1 MIKKEDVLPIGRIV
15 KAHGLKGELTMEVT
29 NGVFDDVETE
39 YLICEV
45 DGILVPFF
53 LEEYRFKRDETAFVK
68 FKRIDSTMQA
78 DELCGCSVYMERKQL
93 PDDYAQRNEG
103 DNMGDNIDY
112 YVGYTIQQTDGTPLG
127 TIDAVDDSTANI
139 LFCVVKPNGS
149 DLIIPASDDY
159 IVEIDDEQKI
169 IKMELPEGLLELDD

>member
-1 MIKKEDVLPIGRIV
+1 
-15 KAHGLKGELTMEVT
+15 
-29 NGVFDDVETE
+29 
-39 YLICEV
+39 
-45 DGILVPFF
+45 
-53 LEEYRFKRDETAFVK
+53 
-68 FKRIDSTMQA
+68 
-78 DELCGCSVYMERKQL
+78 
-93 PDDYAQRNEG
+93 
-103 DNMGDNIDY
+103 MGDNIDY